1 MKSVEAD
8 IKHREIREEA
18 DLGRQAA
25 GEIVIQ
31 EDDLVERLGHVTNA
45 TRNATPEIVV
55 GQHQN
60 RNGRVAEIGRDA
72 KLEPVVVEEKGI
84 QILVEELG
92 GNGAFEL
99 VEAEIQVLEGRQGEH
114 YFGEVSDKAVVAEVE
129 LMEQLHEPQT
139 ARDDAAE
146 AVGVE
151 VEERQV

>member
-8 IKHREIREEA
+8 IKHREIGEEA

-84 QILVEELG
+84 QILVE
-92 GNGAFEL
+92 
-99 VEAEIQVLEGRQGEH
+99 
-114 YFGEVSDKAVVAEVE
+114 
-129 LMEQLHEPQT
+129 
-139 ARDDAAE
+139 
-146 AVGVE
+146 
-151 VEERQV
+151 